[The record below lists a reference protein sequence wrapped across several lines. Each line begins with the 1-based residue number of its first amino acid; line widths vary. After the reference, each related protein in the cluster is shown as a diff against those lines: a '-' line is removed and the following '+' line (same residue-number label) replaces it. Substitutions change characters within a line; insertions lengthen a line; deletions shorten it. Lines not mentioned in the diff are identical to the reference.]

1 MNPLQLPSGCFC
13 QVREVL
19 SSPDRGLVLVVDY
32 WDTQEA
38 HDAGEPPRSSHD
50 HGFGAFK
57 VPARDENGRW
67 IPVPDRP
74 DHIVMAKRKCLGADD
89 VRGRILAELSRA
101 HMPGVRN
108 IAVDE
113 GWLEAVRPDGQT
125 DHWGFLAHPHV
136 QGLKAVA
143 Q

>member
-1 MNPLQLPSGCFC
+1 MILPNGCFC
-13 QVREVL
+13 LFREVL

-32 WDTQEA
+32 WDSQAA
-38 HDAGEPPRSSHD
+38 HDRGEAPHSSHD

-57 VPARDENGRW
+57 VPACDENGRW
-67 IPVPDRP
+67 IPVPDQP
-74 DHIVMAKRKCLGADD
+74 DHIVMAKRKCLDSDD
-89 VRGRILAELSRA
+89 VRSRILAELSRA

-113 GWLEAVRPDGQT
+113 RWLAGARPDGST

-136 QGLKAVA
+136 QGLKAVVE
-143 Q
+143 